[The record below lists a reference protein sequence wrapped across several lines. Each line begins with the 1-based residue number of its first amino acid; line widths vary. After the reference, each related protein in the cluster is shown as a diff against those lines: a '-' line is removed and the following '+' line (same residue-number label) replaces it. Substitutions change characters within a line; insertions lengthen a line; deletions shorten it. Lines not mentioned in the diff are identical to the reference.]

1 MCTLQGTVNTH
12 KDMNKVLK
20 SAQFWFQESRI
31 SSSADVSCLD
41 IYVFAKKK
49 TKHQHC
55 FLFLPQTRLLPHNY
69 FYNDPSAGWLSSVW
83 ISLTNKKSKKKKITG
98 LFVVCR
104 IFIRLSLIFNL
115 GQVKFK
121 YLINHGILKL
131 NANRHRLITFSRGGS
146 IYEMSLKIVYPQAN
160 RCQPPFRLN
169 VSFAVNTERGRY
181 GLGAGSWTPTCGFC
195 AGLGLAEK
203 ALISD
208 GAQYT
213 VSWRPRLKLQ
223 PGPAGAETFGVNL

>member
-1 MCTLQGTVNTH
+1 M
-12 KDMNKVLK
+12 
-20 SAQFWFQESRI
+20 
-31 SSSADVSCLD
+31 
-41 IYVFAKKK
+41 
-49 TKHQHC
+49 
-55 FLFLPQTRLLPHNY
+55 
-69 FYNDPSAGWLSSVW
+69 
-83 ISLTNKKSKKKKITG
+83 
-98 LFVVCR
+98 
-104 IFIRLSLIFNL
+104 RLSFIFNL

-121 YLINHGILKL
+121 YLINHSVLKL

-160 RCQPPFRLN
+160 RCQSPFRLN

-181 GLGAGSWTPTCGFC
+181 GSGAGSWTPTCGFC